1 MINRNLSRLA
11 LMLTLGLVALQLS
24 APASAQ
30 GGVACNTAVTSAPT
44 GPATVSTAST
54 PYGRVLVVGSA
65 DYAGCSL
72 YLLTSDQLNSLT
84 TGAEPFACSDNSNVL
99 GVPCD
104 SVLWPALLTDGSPIA
119 GPGVNPTLLGTVTR
133 TDVLPGMS
141 VQQVT
146 YAGLPLYRFVFDE
159 TPGETEG
166 ASLFDPVTS
175 PAGTWYLVEPSR
187 GRPAPGK
194 ARLQV
199 ETAPVGGTG
208 QEQTVLAVQMDD
220 DFSVFPN
227 ASFPVYALRTD
238 RDHDSACQ
246 EICAAVPWPPV
257 LTSNRPEAGPGV
269 DQSALGIVVRPD
281 GTQQVTYNGKPLYL
295 FYQDAYI
302 LGVTGTQGIYGA
314 GKITPWGVFNT
325 VPPSP

>member
-1 MINRNLSRLA
+1 
-11 LMLTLGLVALQLS
+11 LGLVALQFS
-24 APASAQ
+24 SPASAQ
-30 GGVACNTAVTSAPT
+30 SGVACNTAVTSAPT

-54 PYGRVLVVGSA
+54 PYGKVLVVGSA

-84 TGAEPFACSDNSNVL
+84 TGAEPFACSDNANVL
-99 GVPCD
+99 GTPCD

-166 ASLFDPVTS
+166 ANLFDPVTS
-175 PAGTWYLVEPSR
+175 PAGIWYLVEASR

-194 ARLQV
+194 ARFQV

-208 QEQTVLAVQMDD
+208 QEQTVLAVQMNN

-238 RDHDSACQ
+238 RDHDRDHDSACQ
-246 EICAAVPWPPV
+246 GICAAVPWPPV

-269 DQSALGIVVRPD
+269 DQSALGIVLRPD

-302 LGVTGTQGIYGA
+302 LGVTGTQGIYGG
-314 GKITPWGVFNT
+314 GKITPWGVFKT
-325 VPPSP
+325 APPSP